1 MTCEEAKRI
10 LHPDTTLEALTEI
23 EYYAGFRGEQAK
35 REAVDEAC
43 IVACEAL
50 EKRIPKK
57 PINQKDG
64 FGSHRYNCP
73 NCFGYLV
80 SEIGREL
87 CVGAKLKYCHR
98 CGQAL
103 DWSE

>member
-1 MTCEEAKRI
+1 MTNEEAKRI

-43 IVACEAL
+43 KVACEAL
-50 EKRIPKK
+50 EKRIPKA
-57 PINQKDG
+57 PVMWYDG
-64 FGSHRYNCP
+64 YADGEPAVDDYECPSCGAVYNFDDDGKHRFCP
-73 NCFGYLV
+73 N
-80 SEIGREL
+80 
-87 CVGAKLKYCHR
+87 

-103 DWSE
+103 EWSE